1 MAVTTVWREQMRKR
15 LKAASG
21 KDVKRKSILTVDRAT
36 GEATVQRFDR
46 IGAKFVRIGGQKQFT
61 TLKDARAYALNCI
74 KK

>member
-1 MAVTTVWREQMRKR
+1 MAVTTAWREQMRKR

-36 GEATVQRFDR
+36 GKATVQRFDR
-46 IGAKFVRIGGQKQFT
+46 IGAKFIRIGQQQFT

>member
-36 GEATVQRFDR
+36 GKATVQRFDR
-46 IGAKFVRIGGQKQFT
+46 IGAKFIRIGQQQFT
-61 TLKDARAYALNCI
+61 TLKDARLYALDCVM
-74 KK
+74 K

>member
-36 GEATVQRFDR
+36 GKATVQRFDR
-46 IGAKFVRIGGQKQFT
+46 IGAKFIRIGQQQFT

>member
-1 MAVTTVWREQMRKR
+1 MAVTTAWREQMRKR

-36 GEATVQRFDR
+36 GKATVQRFDR
-46 IGAKFVRIGGQKQFT
+46 IGAKFVRIGQQQFT
-61 TLKDARAYALNCI
+61 TLKYARAYALNCI

>member
-1 MAVTTVWREQMRKR
+1 MAATTAWREEMRKR

-36 GEATVQRFDR
+36 GKATVQRFDR
-46 IGAKFVRIGGQKQFT
+46 IGAKFIRIGQQQFT

>member
-1 MAVTTVWREQMRKR
+1 MAVTTAWREQMRKR

-36 GEATVQRFDR
+36 GKATVQRFDR
-46 IGAKFVRIGGQKQFT
+46 IGAKFVRIGQQQFT

>member
-1 MAVTTVWREQMRKR
+1 MAATTAWREEMRKR
-15 LKAASG
+15 LRSASG

-36 GEATVQRFDR
+36 GKATVQRFDR
-46 IGAKFVRIGGQKQFT
+46 IGAKFIRIGQQQFT